1 MSTHHQLL
9 YHIVFSTK
17 YRHACLSAELRPKVC
32 AYMVGVCKKLDGFAL
47 IINGHVDHLHL
58 LVRIPTKISVADFVG
73 KVKANSSKNLND
85 SKELDFAFAWQ
96 DGYGAFTVS
105 MSNKDR
111 VYQYISNQEQHH
123 LKQSF
128 QDEYLGLLAK
138 HEVDFDPKYV
148 FE

>member
-17 YRHACLSAELRPKVC
+17 YRNACLSAELLKRVC

-47 IINGHVDHLHL
+47 IANGHVDHVHL

-73 KVKANSSKNLND
+73 KVKANSSKKVND
-85 SKELDFAFAWQ
+85 SKVLDFAFSWQ

-105 MSNKDR
+105 MSDKDQ
-111 VYQYISNQEQHH
+111 VYQYISNQEEHH
-123 LKQSF
+123 QKQTF
-128 QDEYLGLLAK
+128 EDEYLGLLAK
-138 HEVDFDPKYV
+138 HQVDYDPKYV
-148 FE
+148 FD